1 MGKPGPGRVVDRE
14 KVLVVLRKRFPSAR
28 SEDIAA
34 TANAIVGLDP
44 EYLCV
49 EAAEVTRL
57 DCVAGTRVFTAADLA
72 SGRLRLYRRV
82 QPS

>member
-1 MGKPGPGRVVDRE
+1 MVDRE

-34 TANAIVGLDP
+34 AANAIVGLDV
-44 EYLCV
+44 EYV
-49 EAAEVTRL
+49 PIEGAEVSRL
-57 DCVAGTRVFTAADLA
+57 DSVAGSHAYIAADVL

-82 QPS
+82 GR

>member
-1 MGKPGPGRVVDRE
+1 MAGVGWMVDRE

-34 TANAIVGLDP
+34 AANAIVGLDL
-44 EYLCV
+44 EYVPL
-49 EAAEVTRL
+49 ESAEVGRL
-57 DCVAGTRVFTAADLA
+57 DCVAGSRAYTAADVV

-82 QPS
+82 RRS

>member
-1 MGKPGPGRVVDRE
+1 MVDRE

-34 TANAIVGLDP
+34 AANAIVGLDP
-44 EYLCV
+44 EYSCV

-57 DCVAGTRVFTAADLA
+57 ECVAGPRVFTAAA
-72 SGRLRLYRRV
+72 VTSGRLRLYRRA
-82 QPS
+82 QPG

>member
-1 MGKPGPGRVVDRE
+1 MVDRE

-34 TANAIVGLDP
+34 AANAIVGLDP
-44 EYLCV
+44 EYSCV

-57 DCVAGTRVFTAADLA
+57 ECVAGPRVFTAADVT
-72 SGRLRLYRRV
+72 SGRLRLYRRA
-82 QPS
+82 QPG